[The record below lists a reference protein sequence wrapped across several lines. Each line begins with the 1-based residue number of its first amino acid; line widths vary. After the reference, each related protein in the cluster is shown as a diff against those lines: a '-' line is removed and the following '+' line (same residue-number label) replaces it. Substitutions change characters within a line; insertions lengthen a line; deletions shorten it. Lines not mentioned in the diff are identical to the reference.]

1 MVSRAVAFA
10 LLLAASFGV
19 TTPLVAAAMRTAP
32 RCCHT
37 KACPMM
43 KRASNATALAS
54 CDSEQS
60 SAMRGAAAIL
70 TPAFSL
76 DAVPVAQQTFVTRA
90 VAHAAEARVAIE
102 HPPRVFRV

>member
-1 MVSRAVAFA
+1 MLFRAVAFA

-43 KRASNATALAS
+43 KHASKATTLAS

-60 SAMRGAAAIL
+60 AATRGTPAIL
-70 TPAFSL
+70 ARTFSL
-76 DAVPVAQQTFVTRA
+76 AAVAVAAQTFVTRPA
-90 VAHAAEARVAIE
+90 THAAEARAAIE
-102 HPPRVFRV
+102 HPPRLFRV